1 MNGYELVADCL
12 KLEGVDWL
20 ACFPDNPLIEAC
32 ARREIRPIVFRQER
46 GGINAADGYSRQMAG
61 KKFGVFASQSGPGVE
76 NSFGAIAQAWGDAV
90 PLLFLPGGSGVGRY
104 DVEPNFSA
112 IKNYANVSKLAISI
126 DQSNR
131 IVREMRRSFQTL
143 KQGRPGPVVVELH
156 GDVMSREV
164 PKDSLQ
170 YCPTKPLLT
179 QPNGNDIADAIRM
192 LLNATNP
199 VLWVGQGVLYAEAT
213 QQLMEFANLAQVP
226 VITTMQAKSAFPDDH
241 PLSLGSANRTAPK
254 PVFKWLGE
262 ADLVFAV
269 GSALTRTG
277 FGLEIPPGKKII
289 HSTISAED
297 INKDYEAQVGLVGDA
312 KLTLECLIDE
322 LKANVGEKG
331 RQLNDSLFAS
341 IAQCKNEWLAEWSA
355 KLNSAEVPINPYR
368 VIDAINRTIDHE
380 NSVVTH
386 DAGNPRDQIMPFYR
400 ATSPHGYI
408 GWGKTTHLGYGLPL
422 AIGAKLA
429 SPDKFCLNFMGDLA
443 FGHTGTEI
451 ETAVRAEVPITTVIV
466 NNGTMGGYDK
476 KLKVAMSKYGVGNQ
490 TGDYA
495 AMARALGA
503 TGMLVESPSDVENAL
518 NSAQRENEEGRTAVI
533 EVITR
538 QDTEFS
544 QYHELLRPSATE

>member
-322 LKANVGEKG
+322 LKANVGERG

-341 IAQCKNEWLAEWSA
+341 IAQCKSEWLAEWSV

-380 NSVVTH
+380 NAVVTH

-400 ATSPHGYI
+400 ATSPYGYI

-476 KLKVAMSKYGVGNQ
+476 KLKVAMSMYGVGNQ

-544 QYHELLRPSATE
+544 QYHELLRPSETE